1 MTKNIGEKTAKDRC
15 SRDLEI
21 ESRASRGREDGR
33 SWTTKEERQ
42 KTQSR
47 SISDNE
53 VARYSGPD
61 VSAPSV
67 SGLNE
72 LIEEMLIR
80 KSIEPIASLMTPSKK
95 RAADAAARPKI
106 VSASA
111 SQKKAVAGMRE

>member
-1 MTKNIGEKTAKDRC
+1 MQST
-15 SRDLEI
+15 SRKRKPSLP
-21 ESRASRGREDGR
+21 RQRGR

-47 SISDNE
+47 SISDHE

-67 SGLNE
+67 SALN
-72 LIEEMLIR
+72 EEMLIR
-80 KSIEPIASLMTPSKK
+80 KSIEPIATLMTPSKK

>member
-1 MTKNIGEKTAKDRC
+1 MQST
-15 SRDLEI
+15 SRNRKPSLP
-21 ESRASRGREDGR
+21 RQRGRP
-33 SWTTKEERQ
+33 WTTKEERQ

-67 SGLNE
+67 SALN
-72 LIEEMLIR
+72 EEMLIR

-95 RAADAAARPKI
+95 HAADAAARPKI

-111 SQKKAVAGMRE
+111 SQKKAGAGMRE